1 MAPVVNARIAR
12 IFDKVAA
19 LLAEQGAS
27 PYRVRAWHD
36 AAATIT
42 DLPRELTDVFRDHG
56 RAGLEALPHI
66 GRHLSAVIIELVRT
80 GHAAILD
87 RLRGEVHGADLPPA
101 PDVEPG
107 PPPAHHGLTPPPVAL
122 LLAVDARYRGAATAD
137 HLPRIAPRR
146 HNPDGA
152 AWLPVLHDERDGWV
166 WTALYSN
173 TARAHELGHTHDWVV
188 VYYHHPDDGDEGHA
202 TVVTEHRGPWRG
214 QRVVRG
220 REGECAIHALALG
233 LEPAP

>member
-1 MAPVVNARIAR
+1 MTNARIAR
-12 IFDKVAA
+12 IFDEVAA
-19 LLAEQGAS
+19 LLAAQQAS
-27 PYRVRAWHD
+27 PYRVRAWHE
-36 AAATIT
+36 AAATIAA
-42 DLPRELTDVFRDHG
+42 LPRELADVFRDHG
-56 RAGLEALPHI
+56 RVGLEALPHI
-66 GRHLSAVIIELVRT
+66 GRHLAAVIIELIRS

-87 RLRGEVHGADLPPA
+87 RLHGEGHHADPSLPIE
-101 PDVEPG
+101 VEP
-107 PPPAHHGLTPPPVAL
+107 PSPAHHGAPPPPVAL
-122 LLAVDARYRGAATAD
+122 VLATDARYRAAAAAD
-137 HLPRIAPRR
+137 RLPCIAPRR
-146 HNPDGA
+146 NNPDGA

-214 QRVVRG
+214 HRVVRG

>member
-12 IFDKVAA
+12 IFDEVAA

-122 LLAVDARYRGAATAD
+122 LLAVDARYRGAAAAD
-137 HLPRIAPRR
+137 QLPRLAPRR

>member
-12 IFDKVAA
+12 IFEEVAA

-36 AAATIT
+36 AAATIA

-56 RAGLEALPHI
+56 RVGLEALPHI

-87 RLRGEVHGADLPPA
+87 RLRGEVHGADLPLA

-122 LLAVDARYRGAATAD
+122 LLAVDARYRAAATAD

-166 WTALYSN
+166 WTALFSN

-214 QRVVRG
+214 HRVVRG